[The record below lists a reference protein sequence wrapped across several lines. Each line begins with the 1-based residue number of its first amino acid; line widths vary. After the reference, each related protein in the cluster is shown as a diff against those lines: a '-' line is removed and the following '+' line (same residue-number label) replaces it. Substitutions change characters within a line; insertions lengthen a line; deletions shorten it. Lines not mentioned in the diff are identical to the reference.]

1 MGPRRRARGRGGS
14 RIDWDRTGRIA
25 LVLVLFLILA
35 LYINPVAGF
44 IDAWQESKA
53 ERANLEQLEHT
64 NVELRK
70 RVAILGHPDGA
81 EREARK
87 MGMVAADE
95 RPYVVRGLRD
105 K

>member
-1 MGPRRRARGRGGS
+1 M
-14 RIDWDRTGRIA
+14 
-25 LVLVLFLILA
+25 LFLILV

-44 IDAWQESKA
+44 VDAWQETKA
-53 ERANLEQLEHT
+53 ERANLEQLERT
-64 NVELRK
+64 NEDLKR
-70 RVAILGHPDGA
+70 RVAVLDQPGGT

-95 RPYVVRGLRD
+95 RAFVVRGLRE